1 MTQTENEIAY
11 AKWVLA
17 DSARQLAHAA
27 AIYAVALTAY
37 WTFVG

>member
-1 MTQTENEIAY
+1 MTQTANEIAY

-37 WTFVG
+37 WALVT

>member
-1 MTQTENEIAY
+1 MTQTANEIAY

-37 WTFVG
+37 WTFVA

>member
-1 MTQTENEIAY
+1 MTQTANEIAY

-17 DSARQLAHAA
+17 DTVRQLSHAA
-27 AIYAVALTAY
+27 AIYAVALAAY